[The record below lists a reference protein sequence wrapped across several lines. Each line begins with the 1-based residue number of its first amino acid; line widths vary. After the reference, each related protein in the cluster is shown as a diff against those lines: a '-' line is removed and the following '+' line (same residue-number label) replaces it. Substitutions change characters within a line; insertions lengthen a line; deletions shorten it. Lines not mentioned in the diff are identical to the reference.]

1 VDAGYYFSSYTHFI
15 GYVIGL
21 DIAFDNSGIGLP
33 KNVDAFRYAANS
45 QNEVRTQGASIGLN
59 YFLTDFVILNG
70 NYSWNKLVKTD
81 DKDPIIPAFNTPEH
95 KYNIGFTVREYG
107 FDDVPAV
114 KWGMGANYKWIQGFI
129 FEGSPQFTGLVP
141 SYDLVDAQV
150 NALLVK
156 SHVNIKVGCSNLL
169 NKMNIQT
176 YGGPRIGR
184 LAYVSLSYE
193 L

>member
-1 VDAGYYFSSYTHFI
+1 VKWINADDVRKKYNDWDFSHEGRI
-15 GYVIGL
+15 
-21 DIAFDNSGIGLP
+21 
-33 KNVDAFRYAANS
+33 R
-45 QNEVRTQGASIGLN
+45 QSIRMRELADSFLN
-59 YFLTDFVILNG
+59 DFVILNG
-70 NYSWNKLVKTD
+70 NYSWNKLVKTVD
-81 DKDPIIPAFNTPEH
+81 DDPIIPAFNTPEH
-95 KYNIGFTVREYG
+95 KYNLGFTIREYG

-114 KWGMGANYKWIQGFI
+114 KWGLGANYKWIQGFV

-141 SYDLVDAQV
+141 SYDLIDAQV